1 MKRSFTLLLLLVIVV
16 AGQAQLRVAVLG
28 GPHSASVKET
38 NSISGWET
46 NTKPFYTSRSG
57 FNIGFLGNVPL
68 NNSGSLA
75 LQPGVFYQ
83 SKGRKYTRAFDTS
96 VTHTDTLTY
105 RSNFFVNYIEIPF
118 NLAYKL
124 PLGKKAKFF
133 LSAGPYVGFYF
144 NGKNSSE
151 VLVAPTDS
159 TLSFSKS
166 EETFE
171 VGKGSRKMKTVD
183 FGINGRVGFE
193 LGGVILSGFY
203 SQGLTNFFQADYD
216 ATYKHQVI
224 GASLGFWLNKPA
236 ATAPP
241 KVKDR
246 DKDGIP
252 DDQDAC
258 PTLPGSVLTKGCPD
272 KDGDGVAD
280 QVDKCPDVA
289 GVAAYQ
295 GCPVPDTDKD
305 GVNDLEDKCPNE
317 AGPASN
323 QGCPLPKPKPEP
335 DTDGDGVIDKEDQC
349 PTEAGTKANNGCP
362 VLRKEVIEQVN
373 FAARN
378 ILFQTGSVTV
388 DASSYAAL
396 NEIVSILQKNP
407 KLRLNI
413 NGYTDNVG
421 AITSNKEISQ
431 KRADAVKK
439 YLNEKGIAINRLTA
453 KGHGP
458 ANPIADNNTVA
469 GRVKN
474 RRVELKLQEL

>member
-1 MKRSFTLLLLLVIVV
+1 MKKLSTLLSLLVIAA

-28 GPHSASVKET
+28 GPHAASVNET
-38 NSISGWET
+38 NSIPGWET
-46 NTKPFYTSRSG
+46 KTKPFFLSRSG

-75 LQPGVFYQ
+75 LQPGVFYM
-83 SKGRKYTRAFDTS
+83 SKGRKYQQGFDTS
-96 VTHTDTLTY
+96 VTHTDTLSY
-105 RSNFFVNYIEIPF
+105 KSNFFVNYIDIPF

-124 PLGKKAKFF
+124 PLGKKGKFF

-144 NGKNSSE
+144 NGKSSTE
-151 VLVAPTDS
+151 TLVAPTDS

-166 EETFE
+166 EEDFE
-171 VGKGSRKMKTVD
+171 VGKGPRKMKTVD

-193 LGGVILSGFY
+193 LGGVIISGFY
-203 SQGLTNFFQADYD
+203 SQGLGNFFQSDND

-224 GASLGFWLNKPA
+224 GASLGFWLNKVA
-236 ATAPP
+236 APAPP
-241 KVKDR
+241 RVKDR
-246 DKDGIP
+246 DNDGVP

-258 PTLPGSVLTKGCPD
+258 PTIPGSALTNGCPD
-272 KDGDGVAD
+272 KDGDGIAD
-280 QVDKCPDVA
+280 QVDKCPDVP

-305 GVNDLEDKCPNE
+305 GVNDLEDKCPTE

-323 QGCPLPKPKPEP
+323 QGCPLPKPEP

-349 PTEAGTKANNGCP
+349 PTEAGTAANKGCP
-362 VLRKEVIEQVN
+362 VIRKEVIDQVN

-378 ILFQTGSVTV
+378 ILFQRGVVQV
-388 DASSYAAL
+388 DPSSYAAL
-396 NEIVSILQKNP
+396 NEVVTILRNNP
-407 KLRLNI
+407 LLRLQI
-413 NGYTDNVG
+413 NGYTDNTGSV
-421 AITSNKEISQ
+421 TKNQEISQ

-439 YLNEKGIAINRLTA
+439 YLQEKGIAIDRLTA
-453 KGHGP
+453 KGYGP
-458 ANPIADNNTVA
+458 ASPIADNNTEE

-474 RRVELKLQEL
+474 RRVELKLQAP